1 MLRRMPDRQQGADR
15 RTIAAGVL
23 AMVLL
28 SGNFVSSRHG
38 LAAGLSVADLVLLR
52 VSFAG
57 LVLGAV
63 LWRTGLGGLSP
74 WRAAILTLLAGAPYF
89 LLTAAAVQFAPATH
103 ASILNPGGTMLFAP
117 LLGWWVLRQAPEIG
131 VRVGLVILTAG
142 LLLIGGASLAEGGSR
157 AWIGDLMLLF
167 SGLIWAQYGVL
178 IRHWQVPGA
187 RAAAVVGTASLLW
200 VPVHLAIFGLG
211 GVPAH
216 PGEAALQA
224 AYQGVIAG
232 GVAVLLYSRAV
243 ALLGPARGALLP
255 PLVPALGVFWA
266 WLLLGE
272 AVTPTQVAGMVL
284 VIIGMLCGALWRG
297 KAVRRR
303 TDPVREPA

>member
-1 MLRRMPDRQQGADR
+1 MLRPMPDPQQRADR

-28 SGNFVSSRHG
+28 SGNFVASRHG
-38 LAAGLSVADLVLLR
+38 LANGLSVADLLLLR
-52 VSFAG
+52 TAVAG
-57 LVLGAV
+57 LLLGVV
-63 LWRTGLGGLSP
+63 LWRIGLGGLP
-74 WRAAILTLLAGAPYF
+74 LHRAGILTLLAGAPYF
-89 LLTAAAVQFAPATH
+89 LLTIAAVQFAPATH

-117 LLGWWVLRQAPEIG
+117 LLGWWVLRQGPEIG
-131 VRVGLVILTAG
+131 VRVGLFILAAG

-157 AWIGDLMLLF
+157 AWIGDLMLVF
-167 SGLIWAQYGVL
+167 SGLIWALYGVL
-178 IRHWQVPGA
+178 MRHWQVPGA
-187 RAAAVVGTASLLW
+187 RAAAVTGTISLLW
-200 VPVHLAIFGLG
+200 VPVHLGTFGLG
-211 GVPAH
+211 GLPAH
-216 PGEAALQA
+216 PQEAMIQA
-224 AYQGVIAG
+224 VYQGVISG

-272 AVTPTQVAGMVL
+272 AVTATQVAGMVL

-297 KAVRRR
+297 PAMRQR
-303 TDPVREPA
+303 TDPAREPA